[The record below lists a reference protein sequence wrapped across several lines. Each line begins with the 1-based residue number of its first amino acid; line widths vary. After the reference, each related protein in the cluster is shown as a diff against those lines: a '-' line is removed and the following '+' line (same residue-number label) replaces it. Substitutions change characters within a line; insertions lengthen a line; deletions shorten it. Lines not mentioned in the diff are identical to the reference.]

1 MTIWID
7 GFVIPVPEAR
17 RADYAAMA
25 AKVGRI
31 FLDHGATRLV
41 ESWGADVP
49 HGQVTDF
56 HRAVAA
62 EAGEGIVFSMIV
74 WPSREASAAGHKAA
88 FADPRM
94 AEAGDMAMFNSR
106 RMIMGGFE
114 QILSMGEQA

>member
-1 MTIWID
+1 MTWID

-25 AKVGRI
+25 EKVGRI
-31 FLDHGATRLV
+31 FLAHGATQVV

-49 HGQVTDF
+49 HGEITDF
-56 HRAVAA
+56 YRAVAA
-62 EAGEGIVFSMIV
+62 EPGEGIVFSLIV
-74 WPSREASAAGHKAA
+74 WPSREVAAAGHKTA

-94 AEAGDMAMFNSR
+94 ADAGDMTMFNSR

-114 QILSMGEQA
+114 QLLSMGERT

>member
-1 MTIWID
+1 MTWID

-25 AKVGRI
+25 EKVGRI
-31 FLDHGATRLV
+31 FLDHGATQVV

-49 HGQVTDF
+49 HGKLTDF
-56 HRAVAA
+56 HREVA
-62 EAGEGIVFSMIV
+62 
-74 WPSREASAAGHKAA
+74 AAGHKAV

-94 AEAGDMAMFNSR
+94 AEAGDMTMFNSR

-114 QILSMGEQA
+114 QLLWMGERT